1 MGGVVYEG
9 EQRLHMGMSR
19 DAGWARLVAYIGRR
33 GCGGPEGKYACEW
46 MRESECLHGIWS
58 LGTKSHGDRLAIWYL
73 HTEKGID
80 GILSARM
87 SHFVCS

>member
-46 MRESECLHGIWS
+46 MRECVF
-58 LGTKSHGDRLAIWYL
+58 
-73 HTEKGID
+73 
-80 GILSARM
+80 AR
-87 SHFVCS
+87 HLVPWDEEPR